1 LVEGRQGVNVF
12 SNADVGHALPY
23 TKKGF
28 GGNAVLPPD
37 FLLDRWIEDWL
48 QEDIGRGDW
57 ASQSVFAVGFP
68 SKNWDENAPNQ
79 ATRCQARWVAK
90 QAGAVAGLLLAARVF
105 ARLDREV
112 QFTPLVP
119 EGGLCAVGQPLA
131 EIRGSGLALLMGER
145 VALNLVM
152 RLSGIATLARRY
164 CRAIAGTGVR
174 LADTRKTTPGLRILE
189 KYATRL
195 GGAVN
200 HRLGLDDAVMLKD
213 NHIAAA
219 GGLTAAVQR
228 ARAHIP
234 FPLSLEVE
242 TDSLTLVEEVAPLQV
257 DIVMLDNM
265 DVATMAQAIAHLR
278 SVCPRTKIEVS
289 GNVTLER
296 LPEIAALGPDYISTS
311 ALVTRAPWLDIS
323 MRWEES

>member
-1 LVEGRQGVNVF
+1 VF

-23 TKKGF
+23 TEKGF

-57 ASQSVFAVGFP
+57 ASQSVFP
-68 SKNWDENAPNQ
+68 SGWASGLPERALERGLEQGQ
-79 ATRCQARWVAK
+79 ATPRQAWWVAK
-90 QAGAVAGLLLAARVF
+90 QAGAVAGLPIAARVF

-119 EGGLCAVGQPLA
+119 EGGLCAAGQPLA
-131 EIRGSGLALLMGER
+131 EMQGSGLALLMGER
-145 VALNLVM
+145 VALNVAM
-152 RLSGIATLARRY
+152 RLSGIATTTRRY

-219 GGLTAAVQR
+219 GGLTAAVAQ

-242 TDSLTLVEEVAPLQV
+242 TDSWALVQEVAPLQV
-257 DIVMLDNM
+257 EIVMLDNM
-265 DVATMAQAIAHLR
+265 DLAAMAQAIAHLR
-278 SVCPRTKIEVS
+278 AVCPRTKIEVS

-296 LPEIAALGPDYISTS
+296 LPEIAALQPDYISTS

-323 MRWEES
+323 MRLKPEES

>member
-1 LVEGRQGVNVF
+1 M
-12 SNADVGHALPY
+12 
-23 TKKGF
+23 
-28 GGNAVLPPD
+28 LPPN
-37 FLLDRWIEDWL
+37 FLLDRWIEGWL

-57 ASQSVFAVGFP
+57 ASQAVFESESWLSQEHPTKHFTVHKA
-68 SKNWDENAPNQ
+68 Q
-79 ATRCQARWVAK
+79 WVAK
-90 QAGAVAGLLLAARVF
+90 QSGAVAGLPIAARVF
-105 ARLDREV
+105 ARLDRRI
-112 QFTPLVP
+112 QFTPWVP

-131 EIRGSGLALLMGER
+131 EMQGSGLALLMGER
-145 VALNLVM
+145 VALNVVM
-152 RLSGIATLARRY
+152 HLSGIATLTRRY

-219 GGLTAAVQR
+219 GSLTAAVQQ
-228 ARAHIP
+228 ARTHMP

-242 TDSLTLVEEVAPLQV
+242 TDSLALVREVAPLQV
-257 DIVMLDNM
+257 EIVMLDNM
-265 DVATMAQAIAHLR
+265 GIAEMAEAIAHLR
-278 SVCPRTKIEVS
+278 AVCPRTKIEVS

-296 LPEIAALGPDYISTS
+296 LPEIAALRPDYISTS

-323 MRWEES
+323 MRFQGEAS